1 MRIGFKTMKTSKYPL
16 LRDPSKTDLENEAN
30 ILEPGDELTA
40 VLKHGIEVVNAKR
53 KPGEG
58 LIDPS
63 RPIVVALYPFRAELA
78 KKGAPVDVYE
88 ADPKKRTQRQNFI
101 DQLWVLPLDGLT
113 PDQVGVAGSLAM
125 RKYGGAD
132 IYSVVVA
139 EHARGY
145 VAPVVLEQ
153 FATGKPIDGLPWLHV
168 GQVDI
173 HLSRDGMARANR
185 IGTFEK
191 VETLEFNSA
200 SLAKAPSEVVDLGLY
215 FAANVNRV
223 IGFIAVKVHVY
234 DNFRDLFEGYNP
246 LDPKQRDVLILPLEH
261 VLRGQDGRAKAAF
274 LGAAFQSP
282 VIAKILVQVLGYVHP
297 GL

>member
-1 MRIGFKTMKTSKYPL
+1 MKTSKYPL

-40 VLKHGIEVVNAKR
+40 VLKHGIDVVNAKR

-78 KKGAPVDVYE
+78 KKGAPSDVYD
-88 ADPKKRTQRQNFI
+88 ADPKKRTQRQNFV
-101 DQLWVLPLDGLT
+101 DRLWVISLDGLT
-113 PDQVGVAGSLAM
+113 QDQVGVPDSLAL
-125 RKYGGAD
+125 RVYGGSD
-132 IYSVVVA
+132 VYMVVVA

-145 VAPVVLEQ
+145 FAPAVLEQ
-153 FATGKPIDGLPWLHV
+153 AATGKPIDGLPWLHV

-185 IGTFEK
+185 IATFEK
-191 VETLEFNSA
+191 LETLEFNSA
-200 SLAKAPSEVVDLGLY
+200 SLTKAPSEVVDLGLY

-234 DNFRDLFEGYNP
+234 DSFRDLFEGYNP
-246 LDPKQRDVLILPLEH
+246 LDPKQRDVLVLPLEH
-261 VLRGQDGRAKAAF
+261 VLRGQDGRSQAAF
-274 LGAAFQSP
+274 MRAALHSS

-297 GL
+297 ASA